1 MNKNKLF
8 KQVKSEHGDWSDEQ
22 IWTQVSVMINSADVI
37 SGQGPNVSLTQNLLR
52 TILVKAKE
60 WMRNTLPT
68 IFGKVV
74 GFFDEL
80 LEQLPQW
87 AKKGLSFVFK
97 MAVRYFS
104 PVAYGGDYIIE

>member
-37 SGQGPNVSLTQNLLR
+37 SGQGPNVSLTQDLLR

-80 LEQLPQW
+80 LNNF
-87 AKKGLSFVFK
+87 LSGPKRDCHLFLK
-97 MAVRYFS
+97 WR
-104 PVAYGGDYIIE
+104 